1 MKFIQL
7 ANSLKEGLA
16 PVYLV
21 EGDEAYFRDHAVK
34 SIRER
39 CALTQPSLNDVR
51 YEGDTLKGEKLS
63 AFRDSLYCLPFFD
76 ERRFVR
82 VSEFYPTEKEWE
94 NVLAAYVKKPCP
106 STVLVIVNSGK
117 KAGTAD
123 LKKKEGVTAV
133 DCSRESEETL
143 ARWLFSLMRREG
155 LQVNADA
162 AGLMVR
168 YCASDAARM
177 RIETDKLKLILGDGG
192 TVTREIVETYI
203 AKDVEYKIYELTQAA
218 SRRNYTAFSEI
229 LSDLM
234 SKGYDEN
241 AALSALVAH
250 FRTLCEIS
258 SMRGTDAEIAKA
270 LNSKPYAVQKN
281 RELVSR
287 LGKDRVCVLYTGLYS
302 LSSDMKSGFYTK
314 SGALKA
320 AIAKLFFE

>member
-34 SIRER
+34 SIREA
-39 CALTQPSLNDVR
+39 CALTQPSLNDIR
-51 YEGDTLKGEKLS
+51 YEGETLKGDKLS
-63 AFRDSLYCLPFFD
+63 AFRDSLYSLPFFD
-76 ERRFVR
+76 ERRLVR

-94 NVLAAYVKKPCP
+94 NVLAAYVKKPCS
-106 STVLVIVNSGK
+106 STVLLIVNSGK
-117 KAGTAD
+117 KAGAAE
-123 LKKKEGVTAV
+123 LKKKAGVTVV
-133 DCSRESEETL
+133 DCSRESEDTL
-143 ARWLFSLMRREG
+143 TRWLFSLMRREG

-168 YCASDAARM
+168 YCAQDAARM
-177 RIETDKLKLILGDGG
+177 RIETDKLKLILGAGG
-192 TVTREIVETYI
+192 VITREIVETYI

-218 SRRNYTAFSEI
+218 SRRNFTAFSEI
-229 LSDLM
+229 LVDLM
-234 SKGYDEN
+234 NKGYDET
-241 AALSALVAH
+241 AALAALVSH

-258 SMRGTDAEIAKA
+258 LMRGTDVEIAKA
-270 LNSKPYAVQKN
+270 LGVKPYAVQKN

-287 LGKDRVCVLYTGLYS
+287 LGKDRVTTLYTGLYA
-302 LSSDMKSGFYTK
+302 LSTDMKSGFYTK

-320 AIAKLFFE
+320 ALAKLFFE